1 MAEKME
7 QDLMYQKILWMKED
21 IKQATKA
28 KQDEL
33 KQLREARRVREVFR
47 FFFQNIFSLISF
59 LLKQTKINVWDI
71 VRRIFF
77 DNFSINS

>member
-1 MAEKME
+1 ME

-59 LLKQTKINVWDI
+59 LLKQTKINV
-71 VRRIFF
+71 
-77 DNFSINS
+77 

>member
-7 QDLMYQKILWMKED
+7 QDLMYQNILWMKED

-59 LLKQTKINVWDI
+59 LLKQTKTNV
-71 VRRIFF
+71 
-77 DNFSINS
+77 

>member
-7 QDLMYQKILWMKED
+7 QDLMYQKILWMTED

-33 KQLREARRVREVFR
+33 KQLREARRVWEVFR
-47 FFFQNIFSLISF
+47 FFFKIFFHWFFL

-71 VRRIFF
+71 VRRIFS

>member
-71 VRRIFF
+71 VRRIFS

>member
-59 LLKQTKINVWDI
+59 LLKQTKINV
-71 VRRIFF
+71 
-77 DNFSINS
+77 

>member
-47 FFFQNIFSLISF
+47 FFF
-59 LLKQTKINVWDI
+59 K
-71 VRRIFF
+71 IFF
-77 DNFSINS
+77 H